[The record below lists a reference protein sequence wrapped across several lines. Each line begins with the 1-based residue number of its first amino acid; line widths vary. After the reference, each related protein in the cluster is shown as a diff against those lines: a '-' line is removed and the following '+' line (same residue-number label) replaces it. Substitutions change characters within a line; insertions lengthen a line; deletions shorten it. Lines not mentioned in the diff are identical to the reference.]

1 MINDCK
7 MCNDCP
13 NLAEGECRVFVGKPI
28 PNADGSPCRAKGW
41 VWDEKP
47 PRPRHPRGTKLLFAP
62 NRERLRELRTAAGL
76 SQNKLCTLAHIC
88 TKGYGRIEDG
98 RQPHIRWQT
107 AEAIARVLGV
117 EPERLVAG

>member
-1 MINDCK
+1 MNCS
-7 MCNDCP
+7 DCP
-13 NLAEGECRVFVGKPI
+13 NLIEGECAVFIGKPI
-28 PNADGSPCRAKGW
+28 LNADGDCRARGW

-88 TKGYGRIEDG
+88 TKGYGKIEDG

-117 EPERLVAG
+117 EPERLVAP